1 MLAFVVLA
9 LLAGVIPQ
17 STPSGGAIAK
27 MVPPVPTPASFISDR
42 RNVLKP
48 DGHAA
53 LDAKIRAVQAAGLGD
68 IAVAIVPSV
77 GDYSA
82 NQVGVEIYRTW
93 RVGRVDSIGSARRN
107 LGVLILIV
115 PKEISPNNKGDCWIT
130 VGTGAE
136 AYITDATA
144 GTICR
149 DAIIPHL
156 RKLDHAAGLA
166 AGIDAI
172 AARLRSDPALS
183 APVTAGDD
191 ASRAAAAEQ
200 RGARK
205 ARRLAIVGSVVAS
218 IGALFSGIFGFLRWR
233 RNKPRKCAK
242 CGRLMQRLDERA
254 DDAKLDSGQRLE
266 EKIRSVDYD
275 VWVCRCGES
284 LVVPYRKIFS
294 THTDCREC
302 HRRTATHSYRQMVP
316 ATTVSAGVGEK
327 RFTCKNCKARW
338 TETVVIPKITES
350 HSSGGSGGGGGGG
363 SSFGGSGSTS
373 GGGGGGSY

>member
-1 MLAFVVLA
+1 MLALAFLA

-17 STPSGGAIAK
+17 ATPSGGAIAK
-27 MVPPVPTPASFISDR
+27 MVPPVPTPSSFISDR

-48 DGHAA
+48 EGHAA
-53 LDAKIRAVQAAGLGD
+53 LDAKIRAVQEAGLGD
-68 IAVAIVPSV
+68 IAVAILPSV
-77 GDYSA
+77 GDYSP

-93 RVGRVDSIGSARRN
+93 RVGSVDSIGSARRN

-115 PKEISPNNKGDCWIT
+115 PKEISPNYKGECWIT
-130 VGTGAE
+130 TGTGAE

-156 RKLDHAAGLA
+156 RKLDHAAGIA

-172 AARLRSDPALS
+172 AARLRNDPAFS
-183 APVTAGDD
+183 APGAVEND
-191 ASRAAAAEQ
+191 ASRAAAAER

-205 ARRLAIVGSVVAS
+205 ARRLAIVGSVLAS
-218 IGALFSGIFGFLRWR
+218 VGALFAGIFGFLRWR
-233 RNKPRKCAK
+233 RNKPRKCPK

-254 DDAKLDSGQRLE
+254 DDARLDAGQRLE
-266 EKIRSVDYD
+266 EQIRSIDYD

-294 THTDCREC
+294 THSDCREC
-302 HRRTATHSYRQMVP
+302 HRRTATHSYRQLVP

-327 RFTCKNCKARW
+327 RFKCKNCKASW
-338 TETVVIPKITES
+338 TETVVIPRITQ
-350 HSSGGSGGGGGGG
+350 SSSSDGRGGGGG

>member
-1 MLAFVVLA
+1 MLSLA
-9 LLAGVIPQ
+9 LLAILAGGFPQ
-17 STPSGGAIAK
+17 AAPSGGEIAK
-27 MVPPVPTPASFISDR
+27 LVPPVPTPASFVSDQ

-48 DGHAA
+48 DARAA
-53 LDAKIRAVQAAGLGD
+53 LDARIRAVQAAGHGD
-68 IAVAIVPSV
+68 IAVAILPSV
-77 GDYSA
+77 GDYSP

-107 LGVLILIV
+107 LGALLLVV
-115 PKEISPNNKGDCWIT
+115 PKEISPNNRGECWIT
-130 VGTGAE
+130 TGTGAE

-144 GTICR
+144 AAICR

-156 RKLDHAAGLA
+156 RKLDHAAGIA

-172 AARLRSDPALS
+172 AARLGADPAL
-183 APVTAGDD
+183 APPATVGDD
-191 ASRAAAAEQ
+191 ASRAAAAER
-200 RGARK
+200 RGDRK

-218 IGALFSGIFGFLRWR
+218 IGALFAGVLGFLRWR

-266 EKIRSVDYD
+266 EEIRSVDYD
-275 VWVCRCGES
+275 VWGCRCGES

-294 THTDCREC
+294 MHTDCREC
-302 HRRTATHSYRQMVP
+302 HRRTATHSYQQLVP
-316 ATTVSAGVGEK
+316 ATTASAGVAEK

-338 TETVVIPKITES
+338 TETVVIPRITQS
-350 HSSGGSGGGGGGG
+350 HSSGGRGGGGG